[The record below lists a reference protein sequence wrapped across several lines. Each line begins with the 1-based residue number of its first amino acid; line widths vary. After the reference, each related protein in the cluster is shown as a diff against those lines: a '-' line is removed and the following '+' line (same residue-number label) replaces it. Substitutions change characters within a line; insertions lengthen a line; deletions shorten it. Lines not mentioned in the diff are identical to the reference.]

1 MDWLKDTLLL
11 VSKPSRYL
19 GNEIN
24 SIRKDPT
31 KVRLKFALVFPELY
45 EIGMSHLGLQILY
58 FILNSREDIMC
69 ERVFAPWVDLESILR
84 QHRQSLTSLE
94 SSIPLKEFDV
104 IGFSLQS
111 ELCYTN
117 ILNILDLSH
126 IPLRSQDRDETYP
139 LIIAGGPCC
148 FNPEP
153 IASFFDA
160 IVIGEAEEA
169 KIGRAHV

>member
-1 MDWLKDTLLL
+1 MGTIDTASAAFHDASVHPHACGDD
-11 VSKPSRYL
+11 VSAS
-19 GNEIN
+19 
-24 SIRKDPT
+24 
-31 KVRLKFALVFPELY
+31 
-45 EIGMSHLGLQILY
+45 
-58 FILNSREDIMC
+58 
-69 ERVFAPWVDLESILR
+69 
-84 QHRQSLTSLE
+84 SLE

-169 KIGRAHV
+169 IIEIADCIIKWKRK